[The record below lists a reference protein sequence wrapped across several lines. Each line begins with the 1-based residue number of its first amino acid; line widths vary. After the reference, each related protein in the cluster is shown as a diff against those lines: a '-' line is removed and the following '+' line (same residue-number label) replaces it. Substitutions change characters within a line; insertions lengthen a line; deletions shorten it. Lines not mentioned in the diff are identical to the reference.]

1 MTIRD
6 KSPRTRKRILQ
17 DLEDVTDSMSPSKII
32 HRIPPEDLII
42 GNSSKPLKKR
52 KLLSHSQN
60 FLASSDSITA
70 ETQEKTDKLMIAKLG
85 RCVSIIYECESEQHG
100 LLTSTRSATM
110 LLQELSQTGAW
121 KKPAADLD
129 PSIGV
134 PCVKDDCNS
143 DFLIVHIKST
153 SQAAKKLS
161 TTLYEEFTL
170 EHSNILSRDWLEYPQ
185 LRYCGFQILAGAIL
199 AEGQNSILLNT
210 VEPYS
215 HDPLLGARYER
226 LSADQSSFPE
236 TLGIYGFLPIYLID
250 TQNGKKLIIGTRTC
264 NFLVTSS
271 MRMDVHSVNLGPST
285 THFTP
290 TNKTRLFLDKASL
303 DIVKPMLINETVN
316 KCQQMPILYQLRQSR
331 SKFDRLSTY
340 TKCRAS
346 SSFTSH
352 PFLQPTTIWTLS
364 SQNDSTLINLA
375 QEKLG
380 P

>member
-1 MTIRD
+1 MTISD
-6 KSPRTRKRILQ
+6 TSLPEPKNSLQ
-17 DLEDVTDSMSPSKII
+17 DLKDVSPSEII
-32 HRIPPEDLII
+32 HHIPPEDLII
-42 GNSSKPLKKR
+42 GNSSKPHKKR
-52 KLLSHSQN
+52 KLLSHSQTI
-60 FLASSDSITA
+60 LASNDSITA

-85 RCVSIIYECESEQHG
+85 RWVPIIYECESEHHG
-100 LLTSTRSATM
+100 LLTSTRAATM
-110 LLQELSQTGAW
+110 LLQESSQTGAW

-134 PCVKDDCNS
+134 PCVKDYCNS
-143 DFLIVHIKST
+143 DSLIEHIKST
-153 SQAAKKLS
+153 RYDLRQAAKKLS
-161 TTLYEEFTL
+161 TTLHEEFTL

-185 LRYCGFQILAGAIL
+185 LRYCGSQMLAGAIL

-215 HDPLLGARYER
+215 RDPLLDAHYER

-236 TLGIYGFLPIYLID
+236 TLDIYGFLSICLID
-250 TQNGKKLIIGTRTC
+250 TQDGKKLIIGTRTC

-271 MRMDVHSVNLGPST
+271 MRLNFHSVNLGPST

-303 DIVKPMLINETVN
+303 DVVKPMLRNETVN
-316 KCQQMPILYQLRQSR
+316 ECQQMPILYQLRQLR

-346 SSFTSH
+346 SFTSH
-352 PFLQPTTIWTLS
+352 PFL
-364 SQNDSTLINLA
+364 
-375 QEKLG
+375 
-380 P
+380 